1 MNHLSL
7 HTLDSISFEN
17 VFVWPIYILK
27 AFSSSISLCFKHVHM
42 PHGKQKQN
50 LTTYYFQGMFHFLF
64 IYTNTLKE
72 RIKACEKLITQWQK
86 KKKIHSKQKLSTTFY
101 SQVFKKKISYLNKTY
116 FCSNKKN
123 VILQI
128 VYFFS

>member
-1 MNHLSL
+1 MNHLSS

-27 AFSSSISLCFKHVHM
+27 AFSSSISLCFKHIHM

-86 KKKIHSKQKLSTTFY
+86 IYSKQKLNITFY
-101 SQVFKKKISYLNKTY
+101 SHVFKKTISYLNKID
-116 FCSNKKN
+116 FCTKKN
-123 VILQI
+123 LILQI
-128 VYFFS
+128 IYLFS